1 MIKEKSV
8 ANIGLIYVARNDYA
22 HSGIPNLYKI
32 GLSESTRVKNRLKS
46 LNANSSNV
54 GEFREV
60 GYAIVRNIKHVESEV
75 FLALNEYR
83 VQPNREF
90 FDCNIKVIFKT
101 IIEIA
106 GDRILDSV
114 IPSNVIDSLTLSD
127 LPKQNLVA
135 YKSEK
140 DQRNSYVSSS
150 RNFDIMDHWLLDFL
164 QLTDDQFNENL
175 ASPMNFSSSIPKQ
188 QIFDNFINYKQRLG
202 DYSTIHP
209 VKFWKK
215 MHSYK
220 KIFVLGSYSR
230 KLEGK
235 RERMIN
241 ISARGD
247 SRKIF
252 ENFHNLEFHWD

>member
-1 MIKEKSV
+1 M
-8 ANIGLIYVARNDYA
+8 
-22 HSGIPNLYKI
+22 NLNNEELKKI
-32 GLSESTRVKNRLKS
+32 L
-46 LNANSSNV
+46 
-54 GEFREV
+54 
-60 GYAIVRNIKHVESEV
+60 
-75 FLALNEYR
+75 
-83 VQPNREF
+83 
-90 FDCNIKVIFKT
+90 
-101 IIEIA
+101 
-106 GDRILDSV
+106 
-114 IPSNVIDSLTLSD
+114 PSNGPNIDEVS
-127 LPKQNLVA
+127 KYIKK
-135 YKSEK
+135 YKDEIITIK
-140 DQRNSYVSSS
+140 YGGNVFID
-150 RNFDIMDHWLLDFL
+150 
-164 QLTDDQFNENL
+164 
-175 ASPMNFSSSIPKQ
+175 K